1 MLLIFIVISFIAFNH
16 GFIAEIILPKVLT
29 LNSGFCLLILY
40 SDNSAN
46 SVPMTSPSKSPV
58 SDPAQS
64 ARDLFEEFFTWR
76 LNTSPHFATQLGI
89 QGYDDKLGQEINNK
103 ILEL

>member
-1 MLLIFIVISFIAFNH
+1 
-16 GFIAEIILPKVLT
+16 
-29 LNSGFCLLILY
+29 
-40 SDNSAN
+40 
-46 SVPMTSPSKSPV
+46 MTSPSKSPL

-89 QGYDDKLGQEINNK
+89 EGYDDKLGQEINNK
-103 ILEL
+103 IY